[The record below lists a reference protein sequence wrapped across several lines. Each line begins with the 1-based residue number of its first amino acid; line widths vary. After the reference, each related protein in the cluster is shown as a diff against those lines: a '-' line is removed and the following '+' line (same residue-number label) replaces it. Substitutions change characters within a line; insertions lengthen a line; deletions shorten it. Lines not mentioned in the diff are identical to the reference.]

1 MLRGRWLLSI
11 LLLVLVAACGR
22 SERPDPA
29 KLAAEGATAFDAV
42 TSFHFKLDVTEGES
56 APLGEIGLTL
66 ISADGDTVRPDK
78 VAARLKAKLAG
89 APIAVNINGII
100 IGADAWITPNPFNAT
115 QYEKLEDTG
124 GLESFSPAK
133 GVSDVLR
140 GLRNPTYVEEVE
152 IAGVK
157 THHLS
162 GVVDAANL
170 NSLTG
175 GVATAGELKLDLWI
189 GADDKLLRQLV
200 AVGALDP
207 SEKATIKRTLNLTQF
222 NESFAIAPPQ

>member
-1 MLRGRWLLSI
+1 MLRGRWLITI
-11 LLLVLVAACGR
+11 LLALLLAGCGR
-22 SERPDPA
+22 GEQPEPA

-56 APLGEIGLTL
+56 APLGDIGLTL
-66 ISADGDTVRPDK
+66 IGADGDTVRPDK
-78 VAARLKAKLAG
+78 VQAKLKAKLTG

-115 QYEKLEDTG
+115 EYEKLEDTG
-124 GLESFSPAK
+124 GLELFSPAK

-157 THHLS
+157 THHIS
-162 GVVDAANL
+162 GLVDATNL

-189 GADDKLLRQLV
+189 GVDDQLLRQLV
-200 AVGALDP
+200 AVGPLDP
-207 SEKATIKRTLNLTQF
+207 TEKATIKRTLLLTQF
-222 NESFAIAPPQ
+222 NDTFTIAPPQ